1 MRKGAN
7 HRLGREVGKEEE
19 QKDEISGK
27 GKGKWEMKP
36 RKRQLLNKNMLFQ

>member
-27 GKGKWEMKP
+27 GKCEIKP
-36 RKRQLLNKNMLFQ
+36 RKTQLLNKSMLFR